1 MEGWEKI
8 GSIFGNVTPY
18 KLLWPQNAAGG
29 CAKYGSQPHIAAELV
44 EILSDKSSLNI
55 GSPDQR
61 IWLRRRQSPQL
72 AAAREHPAASTG
84 GESRARARDAR
95 LSRG

>member
-29 CAKYGSQPHIAAELV
+29 RAKYSSQPHIAAELV

-72 AAAREHPAASTG
+72 AAPREAAS
-84 GESRARARDAR
+84 S
-95 LSRG
+95 